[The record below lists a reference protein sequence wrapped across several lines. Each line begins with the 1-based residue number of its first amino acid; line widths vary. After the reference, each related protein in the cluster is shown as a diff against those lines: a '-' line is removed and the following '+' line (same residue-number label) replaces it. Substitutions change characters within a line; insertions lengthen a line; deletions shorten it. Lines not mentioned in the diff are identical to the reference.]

1 MIQSISKFIYHRL
14 LGWKVTG
21 FKDFKSVPKA
31 VIIAAP
37 HTSWHDFYVGVLLRS
52 AVNLESNFVGKKVL
66 FNPLTG
72 WFFRALGGAP
82 IVRHSN
88 EKQVDAIARL
98 FENRAVF
105 RMLLAPEGTR
115 GKVTTWKTG
124 FYYIAKTA
132 NVPVV
137 MLSFDFENKM
147 NCFSEPF
154 YPTDD
159 IEADFKFMRTFF
171 KDIKGKIPEY
181 S

>member
-1 MIQSISKFIYHRL
+1 M
-14 LGWKVTG
+14 
-21 FKDFKSVPKA
+21 
-31 VIIAAP
+31 
-37 HTSWHDFYVGVLLRS
+37 
-52 AVNLESNFVGKKVL
+52 
-66 FNPLTG
+66 TG
-72 WFFRALGGAP
+72 WFFRGLGGAP

-98 FENRAVF
+98 FENRTVF

-137 MLSFDFENKM
+137 MLSFDFENKV

-154 YPTDD
+154 YPTSD
-159 IEADFKFMRTFF
+159 IEADFKFMRAFF
-171 KDIKGKIPEY
+171 EGVKGKIPEY

>member
-1 MIQSISKFIYHRL
+1 MHRISKYIYHRL

-21 FKDFKSVPKA
+21 FNDFDSVKKA

-37 HTSWHDFYVGVLLRS
+37 HTSWHDFYIGVLLRS
-52 AVNLESNFVGKKVL
+52 LIKLRANFVGKKIL

-82 IVRHSN
+82 VLRNAN

-98 FENRAVF
+98 FHNRTEF

-115 GKVTTWKTG
+115 KKVTEWKTG
-124 FYYIAKTA
+124 FYFIAKTA
-132 NVPVV
+132 KVPIL
-137 MLSFDFENKM
+137 MLSFDFENKV
-147 NCFSEPF
+147 NSFSEPF

-159 IEADFKFMRTFF
+159 IEADFKFMRAFF
-171 KDIKGKIPEY
+171 EGIKGKIPEH